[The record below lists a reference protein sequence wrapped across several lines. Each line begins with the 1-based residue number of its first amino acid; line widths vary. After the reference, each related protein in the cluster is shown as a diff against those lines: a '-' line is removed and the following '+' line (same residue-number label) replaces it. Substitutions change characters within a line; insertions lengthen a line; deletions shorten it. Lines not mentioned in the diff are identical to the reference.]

1 MTLDF
6 PLTTIFS
13 STYHNE
19 EAFKYE
25 LWNCFK
31 IIGFSMSDIM
41 KMPIRDRKFYIQQYN
56 RYAAAQQA
64 EIDRYK
70 SNVD

>member
-1 MTLDF
+1 
-6 PLTTIFS
+6 
-13 STYHNE
+13 
-19 EAFKYE
+19 
-25 LWNCFK
+25 
-31 IIGFSMSDIM
+31 MSDIM

-70 SNVD
+70 SNVE

>member
-1 MTLDF
+1 
-6 PLTTIFS
+6 
-13 STYHNE
+13 
-19 EAFKYE
+19 
-25 LWNCFK
+25 
-31 IIGFSMSDIM
+31 MSDIM
-41 KMPIRDRKFYIQQYN
+41 KMTIRDRKFYIQQYN